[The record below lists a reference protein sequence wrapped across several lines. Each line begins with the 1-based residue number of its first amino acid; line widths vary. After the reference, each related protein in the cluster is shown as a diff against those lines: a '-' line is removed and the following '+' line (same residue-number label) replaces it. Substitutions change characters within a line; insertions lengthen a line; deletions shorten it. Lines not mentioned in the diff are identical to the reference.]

1 MMAKQMYSEKS
12 RAAVYL
18 ILASVHSFVIP
29 RSTHFLPATSAVLD
43 GVFRL
48 ELNLSADGVSLRIRM
63 HANTLF
69 RIGRVSVL
77 QLGRIIFDLVA
88 QGRKGMEVVFW
99 GDGGQL
105 GWVVRRHFM
114 KRTSREWKGAVER
127 REEEIVKAL
136 GFMYC
141 AG

>member
-1 MMAKQMYSEKS
+1 M
-12 RAAVYL
+12 
-18 ILASVHSFVIP
+18 P
-29 RSTHFLPATSAVLD
+29 TTSAVLD

-48 ELNLSADGVSLRIRM
+48 ELNLSPDGVPLRIRM
-63 HANTLF
+63 HANALF
-69 RIGRVSVL
+69 HIGRVSVL
-77 QLGRIIFDLVA
+77 QLGRAILDLVA
-88 QGRKGMEVVFW
+88 QGGKGMEVVFG